1 MHRVFLLSLQMNL
14 RHILPSAIGTLME
27 WTEFSYYGYLATL
40 FAQLFFPEYATA
52 LGIMASL
59 SAFAMSYVARPF
71 GAWFFGYIGDRHG
84 RRAAL
89 MGSLLLMGIVSI
101 AMGLLPTY
109 QTAGNTAVVLLLIFR
124 FMQGIAVSGEGVCAA
139 IYLIELQPKRP
150 YFISSFIGT
159 AAALGMFIGVL
170 LAFLVSLPQMPAWA
184 WRVPFYFGGA
194 MCGVGIYIRYS
205 LNETLHMDLIKQL
218 TRSPV
223 VTIMQEHKL
232 VFFKLMALAA
242 FVGIYIYTC
251 NVWWVSFAIEHSYF
265 LAHDAR
271 LLAAIGQGFVVVLT
285 PCIAWFA
292 DYRLQ
297 CKTITWGL
305 LGATVV
311 APLIFILTPEQSFSL
326 MASVFFLYAL
336 VNACV
341 TSVMFKFMADLFPLA
356 VRFTGPGLSWS
367 VAIALFAGFSPLIA
381 QVLSKDIHHL
391 YAPALYV
398 VFSALIALTVLN
410 IKS

>member
-1 MHRVFLLSLQMNL
+1 MNL

-27 WTEFSYYGYLATL
+27 WAEFSYYGYLATL
-40 FAQLFFPEYATA
+40 FARLFFPELATA

-71 GAWFFGYIGDRHG
+71 GAYLFGYIGDRHG

-124 FMQGIAVSGEGVCAA
+124 FMQGIAVSGEGACAA
-139 IYLIELQPKRP
+139 VYLIELQPKRP
-150 YFISSFIGT
+150 YFISSFIST
-159 AAALGMFIGVL
+159 AAALGMFVGVL
-170 LAFLVSLPQMPAWA
+170 LAFIVSLPQMPAWA
-184 WRVPFYFGGA
+184 WRVPFYFGGV
-194 MCGVGIYIRYS
+194 MCGVGIYIRCS

-223 VTIMQEHKL
+223 VTIAQEHKL
-232 VFFKLMALAA
+232 VFIKVMALAA

-251 NVWWVSFAIEHSYF
+251 NVWWVSFSIENDYF
-265 LAHDAR
+265 SAHDAR
-271 LLAAIGQGFVVVLT
+271 LLAMIGQAFVVVLI
-285 PCIAWFA
+285 PCVSWLA
-292 DYRLQ
+292 DYRFHQ
-297 CKTITWGL
+297 KTITLGL
-305 LGATVV
+305 IGAVVV
-311 APLIFILTPEQSFSL
+311 APLIFVATVEQSFAL
-326 MASVFFLYAL
+326 MVGIFFLYAL

-341 TSVMFKFMADLFPLA
+341 TGVMFKYMADLFPVA

-367 VAIALFAGFSPLIA
+367 IAIALFAGFSPLIA
-381 QVLSKDIHHL
+381 QFLSKDIHHL

-410 IKS
+410 IRS

>member
-1 MHRVFLLSLQMNL
+1 MSI

-27 WTEFSYYGYLATL
+27 WAEFSYYGYLAAL
-40 FAQLFFPEYATA
+40 FARLFFPELATT

-71 GAWFFGYIGDRHG
+71 GAWLFGYIGDRHG
-84 RRAAL
+84 RRTSL
-89 MGSLLLMGIVSI
+89 MGSLLLMGIAST

-109 QTAGNTAVVLLLIFR
+109 QTAGNAAVVLLLIFR
-124 FMQGIAVSGEGVCAA
+124 FMQGIAVSGEFTSAA
-139 IYLIELQPKRP
+139 IYLIELQPRRP
-150 YFISSFIGT
+150 YFISSFIST
-159 AAALGMFIGVL
+159 AAALGMFVGVFF
-170 LAFLVSLPQMPAWA
+170 AFIVSLPQMPGWA
-184 WRVPFYFGGA
+184 WRVPFYLGGV
-194 MCGVGIYIRYS
+194 MCLVGIYIRCK

-223 VTIMQEHKL
+223 VTIAQEHKL
-232 VFFKLMALAA
+232 VFLKVITLAA

-251 NVWWVSFAIEHSYF
+251 NVWWVSFAIEHEYF
-265 LAHDAR
+265 SAHDAR
-271 LLAAIGQGFVVVLT
+271 LLAAIGQAFVVLLT

-297 CKTITWGL
+297 RKTIAWGL
-305 LGATVV
+305 LGAVVV
-311 APLIFILTPEQSFSL
+311 APLIFVVTVKQSFL
-326 MASVFFLYAL
+326 LVLATFFLYAL

-341 TSVMFKFMADLFPLA
+341 TGVMFKYMADVFPVA
-356 VRFTGPGLSWS
+356 VRFSGPGLSWNIA
-367 VAIALFAGFSPLIA
+367 VALFAGFSPLIA
-381 QVLSKDIHHL
+381 QFLSKDVHHH

-410 IKS
+410 IRS